1 MQEHAS
7 RIAIAWVLQ
16 LYIVCIKNK
25 PYIKIGQ
32 DVFTQLLHINCKAIL
47 NQIYRFDFY
56 SHLKYVSTVYTKL
69 INHITELRYVLF
81 SNTSKKIRI
90 TIVRNHRQIHFPL
103 RNYPPYG
110 NISILFMRL
119 YLFMDAFSC
128 FIIRVKSFT
137 WKNNYNGWRS

>member
-32 DVFTQLLHINCKAIL
+32 DVFTQLLHINCLVIL
-47 NQIYRFDFY
+47 NLYRFDFD

-69 INHITELRYVLF
+69 INHITELRYVLV
-81 SNTSKKIRI
+81 SNTSKKIRF
-90 TIVRNHRQIHFPL
+90 TIVHRQIHFPL

>member
-32 DVFTQLLHINCKAIL
+32 DVFTQLLHINCLVIL
-47 NQIYRFDFY
+47 NLICRFDFD

-69 INHITELRYVLF
+69 INHITELRYVLV
-81 SNTSKKIRI
+81 SNTSKKIRF
-90 TIVRNHRQIHFPL
+90 TIVRNHRKIHFPL

-110 NISILFMRL
+110 NISILFMLL